1 MSYWVAGVT
10 KLSAALLNQK
20 TVTIDVGTN
29 LAALSPTYAD
39 QIVIS
44 TDTSGGFTQDTIY
57 QRNAANT
64 SWISVL
70 TMQKHLHNADTAA
83 AGGLLSDIYA
93 ANMGISLYQTEL
105 LSPAAGDFFTTVS
118 GTGAAVT
125 DGRGS
130 GVWRVD
136 INSGT
141 TLNAAAQADLGGLRA
156 DFGSKMKFQ
165 AKVEQQTAT
174 TSLQCRIGVNNELA
188 SAAADPTTKSLG
200 FEFCDS
206 TGTTYQLES
215 CDGATRTVTNTTFAF
230 NGVHGIKFA
239 YTPSTNV
246 VGTIDNNTAT
256 TKTTNL
262 PNSGQTLPDRLMR
275 FGIMSTV
282 AAAAKHLYIYGAALN
297 YIPNEG
303 TAWTA

>member
-1 MSYWVAGVT
+1 MSVWVAGVT

-20 TVTIDVGTN
+20 TITIDTGTN
-29 LAALSPTYAD
+29 LAALAPTYPD
-39 QIVIS
+39 QVVIS
-44 TDTSGGFTQDTIY
+44 TDNSSGFIQDTIY

-105 LSPAAGDFFTTVS
+105 LSPAAGDFFQTVS
-118 GTGAAVT
+118 GAGAAVT

-141 TLNAAAQADLGGLRA
+141 AVNGAAQADLGGLKA

-174 TSLQCRIGVNNELA
+174 TSLQCRIGVNIEIA
-188 SAAADPTTKSLG
+188 SGSPDPTTKALG

-206 TGTTYQLES
+206 TGTVFQVQS
-215 CDGATRTVTNTTFAF
+215 CDGATRGVTPTTSAF
-230 NGVHGIKFA
+230 NGVHGVKFV
-239 YTPSTNV
+239 YTPSTSI
-246 VGTIDNNTAT
+246 VGFIDNVAGVTRTA
-256 TKTTNL
+256 NL
-262 PNSGQTLPDRLMR
+262 PNSGACLPDRLMR
-275 FGIMSTV
+275 FGIMSTLV
-282 AAAAKHLYIYGAALN
+282 SAAKHLYVYGAALN
-297 YIPNEG
+297 YLPNEG